1 MIGGFTDNDLIE
13 IRLADK
19 YENFYESIMK
29 SRIQVNVA
37 LRDKIDNFLNMINTW
52 REDSEFLALD
62 ELIWKIY
69 MDTGY
74 YNYVGLMQNGKL
86 RQANL
91 KMLFER
97 AKQYES
103 ASFKGVFNFIN
114 FIDKL
119 KLKNNDLEI
128 GRASCRERV

>member
-1 MIGGFTDNDLIE
+1 
-13 IRLADK
+13 
-19 YENFYESIMK
+19 
-29 SRIQVNVA
+29 
-37 LRDKIDNFLNMINTW
+37 
-52 REDSEFLALD
+52 
-62 ELIWKIY
+62 

-119 KLKNNDLEI
+119 KLRNNDLGAAKII
-128 GRASCRERV
+128 GENENVIRIMSIFK